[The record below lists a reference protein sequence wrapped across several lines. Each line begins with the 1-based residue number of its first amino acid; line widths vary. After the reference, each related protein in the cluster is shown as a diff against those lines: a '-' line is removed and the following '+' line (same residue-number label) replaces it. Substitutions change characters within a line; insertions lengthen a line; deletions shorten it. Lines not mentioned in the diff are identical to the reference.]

1 MKIVHCCLYRW
12 QTAAGLLLEQ
22 RAQCAEY
29 GEKKNMKLAL
39 VSLAAILAAP
49 LAVAQGNLEV
59 SGGYTQFDSEGAEVG
74 ALTGRGTSFFNRYL
88 GVEGEASVG
97 IDDANVG
104 PATVELDHSLGAF
117 GVLRAP
123 VAERLELFGRLG
135 YQTSEISA
143 DVPGFGGASADV
155 DGLAYGVGGKFY
167 FTERFGIRADVARFE
182 GDDGEADVLSIGG
195 VFKF

>member
-1 MKIVHCCLYRW
+1 MRCYLSGALV
-12 QTAAGLLLEQ
+12 
-22 RAQCAEY
+22 CAEY

-49 LAVAQGNLEV
+49 IAVAQGNVEL
-59 SGGYTQFDSEGAEVG
+59 SGGYTQFDTDGAKVG
-74 ALTGRGTSFFNRYL
+74 ALTGRGTYFFNQYL
-88 GVEGEASVG
+88 GVEGEASIGVN
-97 IDDANVG
+97 DDDVG

-155 DGLAYGVGGKFY
+155 DGLAYGVGGKF
-167 FTERFGIRADVARFE
+167 FLTEKFGIRADVGRFE
-182 GDDGEADVLSIGG
+182 GDGEEADVLSIGG
-195 VFKF
+195 VYRF